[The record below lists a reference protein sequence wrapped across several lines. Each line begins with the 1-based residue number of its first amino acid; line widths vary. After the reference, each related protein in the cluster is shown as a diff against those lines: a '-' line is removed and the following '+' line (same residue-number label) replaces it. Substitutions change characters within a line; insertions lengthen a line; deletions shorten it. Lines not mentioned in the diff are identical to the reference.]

1 VLDRIP
7 HRLEDGVGQVVEYHA
22 QRGDPAQCVQPGEP
36 RSGCGPG
43 GADLWLM
50 LAAAE
55 MLVAVAALV
64 GRQRQARPP
73 RLLGQSVRQLGKQK
87 GR

>member
-1 VLDRIP
+1 VIDRIS

-43 GADLWLM
+43 GLDLWL
-50 LAAAE
+50 
-55 MLVAVAALV
+55 
-64 GRQRQARPP
+64 
-73 RLLGQSVRQLGKQK
+73 
-87 GR
+87 